1 MTGFKGQR
9 PAVERGGNVVRA
21 TGLEPAISTLRE
33 WRLGLFAYRGTI
45 QLVGA
50 ERFELP

>member
-21 TGLEPAISTLRE
+21 TGLEPARD
-33 WRLGLFAYRGTI
+33 GLKDRGAAARTPR
-45 QLVGA
+45 A
-50 ERFELP
+50 